1 MFVLRRR
8 EGHIMKHDIWVQ
20 YHGQKLEIA
29 THNISDWL
37 AALHDNIHEN
47 ADVPQWLREVST
59 IWQPYREHT
68 TRLNGGQIIDM
79 DALLP
84 TAHHHAAFVTAVQ
97 QLDESIILGI
107 RKHRHN
113 RSGLQSEQGRYH
125 AVLGHWL
132 TMQQTTTL
140 MQALLDETLH
150 PVFSYCG
157 EGITAAIMLSL
168 LHSRRDGQLGYGIIK
183 LPTVESI
190 GGASFWIHPDNRR
203 ASIHQAQH
211 THHRE
216 VLGAP
221 DILLHTVFSDEPND
235 AERYNISLNQGV
247 KESWHLA
254 FHLNQIWLYTA
265 PHTSPLIF
273 PATDA
278 AFSEALNAYLDLS
291 PVFELARTT
300 FNWLLRMGDEI

>member
-1 MFVLRRR
+1 MFVLCRR

-20 YHGQKLEIA
+20 YHGQKLEVA

-37 AALHDNIHEN
+37 AALHDSIHEN
-47 ADVPQWLREVST
+47 ADVPQWLREIST
-59 IWQPYREHT
+59 IWQPYREPA

-84 TAHHHAAFVTAVQ
+84 TASHHPAFVTAVQ
-97 QLDESIILGI
+97 QLAESIVLSI

-113 RSGLQSEQGRYH
+113 RSGLQSKQGRYH

-132 TMQQTTTL
+132 KMQQTTTL
-140 MQALLDETLH
+140 IQAMLTETLN
-150 PVFSYCG
+150 PVFAYSG
-157 EGITAAIMLSL
+157 EGITAAVMLSL
-168 LHSRRDGQLGYGIIK
+168 LQSRRDGQLGYGIIK
-183 LPTVESI
+183 LPTVRSI

-203 ASIHQAQH
+203 FSIQHAQH

-221 DILLHTVFSDEPND
+221 DILLHTVFSDELND
-235 AERYNISLNQGV
+235 AVKYNQSLQSGV

-265 PHTSPLIF
+265 PNTAPLIF

-278 AFSEALNAYLDLS
+278 VFSEALNAYLDLS

-300 FNWLLRMGDEI
+300 FTWLLRMGDEI